1 MAVDLYTGHGSP
13 YGWRVWLA
21 LELKKVAH
29 DVKILSFQAGDTRK
43 PEFVALNPRH
53 TVPTI
58 VDDGHVLWESL
69 AILEYLDERY
79 DTGTKLYPGDAK
91 NRARIRRLIQE
102 MEGYLD
108 KEGID
113 PITHEY
119 FGKELGTSDRLVRN
133 DQINTGRTSVSEDGR
148 LMVLPR
154 YELDAGGLWTR
165 DLRTG
170 QERQLAATPRTP
182 LNPVMSADGQWVAY
196 TVTKVVTGGDAGY
209 GDVLIVPSAG
219 GVPRKVCENCQAAA
233 WVRTA
238 ARSRP
243 PLRRRR
249 SSTRR

>member
-29 DVKILSFQAGDTRK
+29 EVKILSFQAGDTRK

-58 VDDGHVLWESL
+58 VDDGHVVWESL

-79 DTGTKLYPGDAK
+79 DAGTKLYPGDAK

-119 FGKELGTSDRLVRN
+119 FGKEGAAPDLERVEKAKTRLA
-133 DQINTGRTSVSEDGR
+133 E
-148 LMVLPR
+148 
-154 YELDAGGLWTR
+154 ELAYFAKEIRGKYIAG
-165 DLRTG
+165 D
-170 QERQLAATPRTP
+170 E
-182 LNPVMSADGQWVAY
+182 
-196 TVTKVVTGGDAGY
+196 
-209 GDVLIVPSAG
+209 PSAADLVLYPWYG
-219 GVPRKVCENCQAAA
+219 YVKRIAFRKPETKLTELVPPAMKA
-233 WVRTA
+233 WAERIEAWPFFDKTFPA
-238 ARSRP
+238 HWR
-243 PLRRRR
+243 
-249 SSTRR
+249 

>member
-29 DVKILSFQAGDTRK
+29 EVKILSFQAGDTRK

-58 VDDGHVLWESL
+58 VDDGHVVWESL

-79 DTGTKLYPGDAK
+79 DTGTRLYPGDAK

-119 FGKELGTSDRLVRN
+119 FGKEGAAPDLERVEKAKKRLA
-133 DQINTGRTSVSEDGR
+133 E
-148 LMVLPR
+148 
-154 YELDAGGLWTR
+154 ELAYFGKEIRGKYIAG
-165 DLRTG
+165 D
-170 QERQLAATPRTP
+170 E
-182 LNPVMSADGQWVAY
+182 
-196 TVTKVVTGGDAGY
+196 
-209 GDVLIVPSAG
+209 PSAADLVLYPWYG
-219 GVPRKVCENCQAAA
+219 YVKRIAFRKPETKLTELVPPAMKA
-233 WVRTA
+233 WAERIEAWPFFDKTFPA
-238 ARSRP
+238 HWR
-243 PLRRRR
+243 
-249 SSTRR
+249 

>member
-29 DVKILSFQAGDTRK
+29 EVKILSFQAGDTRK

-58 VDDGHVLWESL
+58 VDDGHVVWESL

-79 DTGTKLYPGDAK
+79 DTGTRLYPGDAK

-119 FGKELGTSDRLVRN
+119 FGKEGAAPDLERVEKAKTRLA
-133 DQINTGRTSVSEDGR
+133 E
-148 LMVLPR
+148 
-154 YELDAGGLWTR
+154 ELAYFAKEIRGKYIAG
-165 DLRTG
+165 D
-170 QERQLAATPRTP
+170 E
-182 LNPVMSADGQWVAY
+182 
-196 TVTKVVTGGDAGY
+196 
-209 GDVLIVPSAG
+209 PSAADLVLYPWYG
-219 GVPRKVCENCQAAA
+219 YVKRIAFRKPETKLTELVPPAMKA
-233 WVRTA
+233 WAERIEAWPFFDKTFPA
-238 ARSRP
+238 HWR
-243 PLRRRR
+243 
-249 SSTRR
+249 

>member
-119 FGKELGTSDRLVRN
+119 FGKEGAAPDLERVEKAKKRLA
-133 DQINTGRTSVSEDGR
+133 E
-148 LMVLPR
+148 
-154 YELDAGGLWTR
+154 ELAYFAREIRGKYIAG
-165 DLRTG
+165 D
-170 QERQLAATPRTP
+170 E
-182 LNPVMSADGQWVAY
+182 
-196 TVTKVVTGGDAGY
+196 
-209 GDVLIVPSAG
+209 PSAADLVLYPWYG
-219 GVPRKVCENCQAAA
+219 YVKRIAFRKPETKLTELVPPAMKA
-233 WVRTA
+233 WAERVEAWPFFDKTFPAHWR
-238 ARSRP
+238 
-243 PLRRRR
+243 
-249 SSTRR
+249 

>member
-29 DVKILSFQAGDTRK
+29 EVKILSFQAGDTRK

-58 VDDGHVLWESL
+58 VDDGHVVWESL

-119 FGKELGTSDRLVRN
+119 FGKEGAAPDLERVEKAKTRLA
-133 DQINTGRTSVSEDGR
+133 E
-148 LMVLPR
+148 
-154 YELDAGGLWTR
+154 ELAYFAKEIRGKYIAG
-165 DLRTG
+165 D
-170 QERQLAATPRTP
+170 E
-182 LNPVMSADGQWVAY
+182 
-196 TVTKVVTGGDAGY
+196 
-209 GDVLIVPSAG
+209 PSAADLVLYPWYG
-219 GVPRKVCENCQAAA
+219 YVKRIAFRKPETKLTELVPPAMKA
-233 WVRTA
+233 WAERIEAWPFFDKTFPA
-238 ARSRP
+238 HWR
-243 PLRRRR
+243 
-249 SSTRR
+249 

>member
-58 VDDGHVLWESL
+58 VDDGDVLWESL

-79 DTGTKLYPGDAK
+79 DAGTKLYPGDAK

-119 FGKELGTSDRLVRN
+119 FGKEGAAPDLERVEKAKTRLA
-133 DQINTGRTSVSEDGR
+133 E
-148 LMVLPR
+148 
-154 YELDAGGLWTR
+154 ELAYFAKEIRGKYIAG
-165 DLRTG
+165 D
-170 QERQLAATPRTP
+170 E
-182 LNPVMSADGQWVAY
+182 
-196 TVTKVVTGGDAGY
+196 
-209 GDVLIVPSAG
+209 PSAADLVLYPWYG
-219 GVPRKVCENCQAAA
+219 YVKRIAFRKPETKLTELVPPAMKA
-233 WVRTA
+233 WAERIEAWPFFDKTFPA
-238 ARSRP
+238 HWR
-243 PLRRRR
+243 
-249 SSTRR
+249 

>member
-119 FGKELGTSDRLVRN
+119 FGKEGAAPDLERVEKAKKRLA
-133 DQINTGRTSVSEDGR
+133 E
-148 LMVLPR
+148 
-154 YELDAGGLWTR
+154 ELAYFANEIRGKYIAG
-165 DLRTG
+165 D
-170 QERQLAATPRTP
+170 E
-182 LNPVMSADGQWVAY
+182 
-196 TVTKVVTGGDAGY
+196 
-209 GDVLIVPSAG
+209 PSAADLVLYPWYG
-219 GVPRKVCENCQAAA
+219 YVKRIAFRKPETRLTELVPPAMKA
-233 WVRTA
+233 WAERIEAWPFFDKTFPA
-238 ARSRP
+238 HWR
-243 PLRRRR
+243 
-249 SSTRR
+249 

>member
-29 DVKILSFQAGDTRK
+29 EVKILSFQAGDTRK

-119 FGKELGTSDRLVRN
+119 FGKEGAAPDLERVEKAKKRLA
-133 DQINTGRTSVSEDGR
+133 E
-148 LMVLPR
+148 
-154 YELDAGGLWTR
+154 ELAYFAKEIRGKYIAG
-165 DLRTG
+165 D
-170 QERQLAATPRTP
+170 E
-182 LNPVMSADGQWVAY
+182 
-196 TVTKVVTGGDAGY
+196 
-209 GDVLIVPSAG
+209 PSAADLVLYPWYG
-219 GVPRKVCENCQAAA
+219 YVKRIAFRKPETKLTELVPPAMKA
-233 WVRTA
+233 WAERIEAWPFFDKTFPA
-238 ARSRP
+238 HWR
-243 PLRRRR
+243 
-249 SSTRR
+249 